1 MMPPVSLDTAL
12 VIAGKMGSGKS
23 TAVRAIAEKLG
34 LKIVSFGDLIR
45 AKALERGVQQARE
58 TLQQIGHEMFV
69 TGGSRCLLR
78 AALENA
84 GIESGES
91 VVFDGV
97 RDRLVLDE
105 IKAITKTMVT
115 FYLDVGDFQ
124 RFERYLSKSPTESSM
139 TFEEFQCIDGHP
151 IEAGIGQLAN
161 KADLVIDARLPIRR
175 VLDQIHK
182 GMTNVAGR
190 DST

>member
-1 MMPPVSLDTAL
+1 MMPPVSLERAL

-58 TLQQIGHEMFV
+58 TLQQIGHEMLV
-69 TGGSRCLLR
+69 TGGPRCLLR

-84 GIESGES
+84 GVESGES

-105 IKAITKTMVT
+105 IKAVTNTIVT
-115 FYLDVGDFQ
+115 FYLDVGKSRRCPHVSTQ
-124 RFERYLSKSPTESSM
+124 WGSRYNTPKQPRNRKTRHAARSK
-139 TFEEFQCIDGHP
+139 
-151 IEAGIGQLAN
+151 GQGATSW
-161 KADLVIDARLPIRR
+161 VGS
-175 VLDQIHK
+175 H
-182 GMTNVAGR
+182 
-190 DST
+190 